1 MKEKANKIIDI
12 ISIVLSVISIVFTVI
27 IGINQY
33 KLDKRSAELEN
44 IFRPINYVITLGV
57 KKFNLEISDD
67 HDMNYKIS
75 QYYPNIEF
83 VTGSIHKM
91 AIIVPQTGDY
101 NVFSVA
107 VPPGNYT
114 IQEIRT
120 DIPQKQLEYNMN
132 YAYDYF
138 FLYLEDANGDYVIDL
153 IYYQIDLKNRTI
165 SDPKSYSKI
174 DLLKINES
182 NNDVN
187 EKEMLKDYREL
198 LDRIKELDL

>member
-1 MKEKANKIIDI
+1 
-12 ISIVLSVISIVFTVI
+12 LSYQLLFTVI

-44 IFRPINYVITLGV
+44 IFRPINYVITLSD

-67 HDMNYKIS
+67 HDMNYEIS

-153 IYYQIDLKNRTI
+153 IYYQIDLKNRII
-165 SDPKSYSKI
+165 SNPKSYSKI